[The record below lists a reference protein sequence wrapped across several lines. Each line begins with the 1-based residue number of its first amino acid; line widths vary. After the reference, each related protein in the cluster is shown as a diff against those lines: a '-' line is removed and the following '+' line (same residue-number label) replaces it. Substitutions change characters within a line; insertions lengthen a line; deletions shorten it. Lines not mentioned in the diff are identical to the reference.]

1 MQIRPYVWYPRA
13 VVDDWIKHRSEEM
26 AAIQL
31 RGYYLQVEPENK
43 RFRFVRKT
51 DTRLSE
57 GGRQKTY
64 VLENAFI
71 VEPIKKRRPQQ
82 RVDSLMLGLIDES
95 KKTGLAPLLTDPRV
109 AEVVSQAARDGRT
122 GVTAEEVRR
131 IAQLFLD
138 RAEKERNERE
148 SHMVTRPSI
157 K

>member
-1 MQIRPYVWYPRA
+1 MQIRPYVWYPKA
-13 VVDDWIKHRSEEM
+13 VVDDWIRNRSEEM

-31 RGYYLQVEPENK
+31 RGYYLQVEPENR
-43 RFRFVRKT
+43 RFRFVRKM

-64 VLENAFI
+64 VLENAFQ
-71 VEPIKKRRPQQ
+71 VEPIKKRTPQK

-95 KKTGLAPLLTDPRV
+95 KKTGLAPLLSDPRV
-109 AEVVSQAARDGRT
+109 KEIVSQAAIDGRT

-148 SHMVTRPSI
+148 SHLVVRPSV